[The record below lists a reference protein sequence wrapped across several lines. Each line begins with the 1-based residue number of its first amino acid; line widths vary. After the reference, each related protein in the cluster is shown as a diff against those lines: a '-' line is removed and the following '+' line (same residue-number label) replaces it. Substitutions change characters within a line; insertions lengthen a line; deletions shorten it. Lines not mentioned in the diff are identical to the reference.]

1 MEKNQS
7 NLMSNFTTQSLEPD
21 MHFYAA
27 GIVKSMGRAIKRG
40 RLTTNGILMPRRPY
54 NNRANTS
61 KRTNTHSRVQNET
74 KRKIYRAL
82 CQL

>member
-1 MEKNQS
+1 MEKNQ
-7 NLMSNFTTQSLEPD
+7 NNQMTNFTTQSLTPD
-21 MHFYAA
+21 MHFYAV

-40 RLTTNGILMPRRPY
+40 RLTGNGILMPKRPY

-61 KRTNTHSRVQNET
+61 KRKHIHSRVQNET